1 MELTLDHEDVGVGSR
16 SNLGNLRMSG
26 LGVTCCPLTV
36 QLLLWV

>member
-16 SNLGNLRMSG
+16 SNLCNLCMSG
-26 LGVTCCPLTV
+26 IVVACCPLTV